1 MNRWNLLLIMCLIWY
16 IADAQVNSQQAAQA
30 VEAMEQLSFLAG
42 EWSGSGW
49 QMNEQGQ
56 KMPFNQTEKI
66 EFLGEGHVLLIQG
79 RGMTQTDSTDGEVI
93 HNAVAMITHNEGNVY
108 HFDAY
113 AAGRGKGNH
122 RSELVE
128 PGHFQ
133 WYMDTPRGQIR
144 YSITVDQEGQWKETG
159 EFNTGSSWFPFFEM
173 ILERK

>member
-1 MNRWNLLLIMCLIWY
+1 MNRWYLVMILSLYCSL
-16 IADAQVNSQQAAQA
+16 ADAQVNAQKAVDAA
-30 VEAMEQLSFLAG
+30 EAMERLSFLEG
-42 EWSGSGW
+42 NWSGSGW

-66 EFLGEGHVLLIQG
+66 EFLADGHVLLIQG
-79 RGMTQTDSTDGEVI
+79 KGTTPSDSGEVKVI
-93 HNAVAMITHNEGNVY
+93 HNAVAMITHSEGNSY

-122 RSELVE
+122 NSELMA

-144 YSITVDQEGQWKETG
+144 YSITVDTSGQWKETG

-173 ILERK
+173 TLEKE

>member
-1 MNRWNLLLIMCLIWY
+1 MKISNLIMILCLIWTV
-16 IADAQVNSQQAAQA
+16 AGAQVDSQKALDA
-30 VEAMEQLSFLAG
+30 VEAMEKLSFLQG

-56 KMPFNQTEKI
+56 KMPFYQTEKI
-66 EFLGEGHVLLIQG
+66 EFLGDGHVLLIQG
-79 RGMTQTDSTDGEVI
+79 RGITRADSAESKVI
-93 HNAVAMITHNEGNVY
+93 HNAVAMITHSEGSSY

-122 RSELVE
+122 KSELIE
-128 PGHFQ
+128 PGKFQ

-144 YSITVDQEGQWKETG
+144 YLISVDESGQWQETG

-173 ILERK
+173 ILKRE